1 LVKLVEPKADKIEE
15 IVVKGTKILKVTS
28 PSAEVTVPRAQK
40 VLTATPKRK
49 RMINV
54 LDVLETIKTSSTP
67 RKTVEAPKTQSET
80 RLTEVEAAK
89 SKVETEAAKSKVETE
104 AGSSEPAKEKS
115 LEIGEKET
123 EKEATEQILPEKIAT
138 PIPEASSE
146 VPDYIV

>member
-80 RLTEVEAAK
+80 RLTKVETAK
-89 SKVETEAAKSKVETE
+89 SKVKTE
-104 AGSSEPAKEKS
+104 AGPSEPAKEKS
-115 LEIGEKET
+115 LEIEEKET
-123 EKEATEQILPEKIAT
+123 KKEAT
-138 PIPEASSE
+138 
-146 VPDYIV
+146 